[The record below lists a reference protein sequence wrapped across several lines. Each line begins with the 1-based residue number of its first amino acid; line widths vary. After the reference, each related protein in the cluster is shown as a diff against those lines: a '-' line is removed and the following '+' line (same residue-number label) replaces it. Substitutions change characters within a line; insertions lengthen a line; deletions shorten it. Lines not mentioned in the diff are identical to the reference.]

1 MEKVECPFLLHLFI
15 YLHHPWL
22 VPWRELKS
30 KSIVMQIKSRT
41 ADAGISMAHKWC
53 LHSLFH
59 RMDSECMARR
69 GRQVACWVVWPDRE
83 HKLRFSAHI
92 NSAAAAAAGSITSP
106 LYVIDGN
113 LTHATT
119 EGDKQ

>member
-1 MEKVECPFLLHLFI
+1 MQEFPWHTSGVFI
-15 YLHHPWL
+15 L
-22 VPWRELKS
+22 S
-30 KSIVMQIKSRT
+30 SIGWIANVWPE
-41 ADAGISMAHKWC
+41 G
-53 LHSLFH
+53 
-59 RMDSECMARR
+59 
-69 GRQVACWVVWPDRE
+69 GRQVVCWVVWPDRE
-83 HKLRFSAHI
+83 HKLRLSAHI